1 MLKEAT
7 VFVVDDDSDIRAS
20 LNRLLQ
26 SVKLPVELF
35 ESAERFLESGKAHA
49 PGCLLLDVRMPGMDG
64 LELLE
69 HLNNIRV
76 HPPVILLTGHGD
88 VPMVLRA
95 LKAGALDFIEKP
107 ANHQRLI
114 ETVRRAL
121 EVDRVQ
127 RFRED
132 QRNHF
137 QTALAALSTRE
148 REVLGRMV
156 AGVINKVIAQ
166 DLGISERTLEKHR
179 KHVLEKMGMRSLAE
193 LIRAMV
199 LHESHQEGEEPQ

>member
-1 MLKEAT
+1 MLQDAT

-35 ESAERFLESGKAHA
+35 ESAERFLESGKAQA

-69 HLNNIRV
+69 YLTTLRL

-107 ANHQRLI
+107 ANPQRLI
-114 ETVRRAL
+114 ETVRHAL
-121 EVDRVQ
+121 EVDWAQ

-132 QRNHF
+132 QRDQF

-148 REVLGRMV
+148 REVLERMV
-156 AGVINKVIAQ
+156 AGDINKVIAQ
-166 DLGISERTLEKHR
+166 ELGISERTLEKHR

-193 LIRAMV
+193 LIRAV
-199 LHESHQEGEEPQ
+199 VSHDSHQDGENR

>member
-1 MLKEAT
+1 MLQDAT

-64 LELLE
+64 LALLE
-69 HLNNIRV
+69 YLTTLRL

-107 ANHQRLI
+107 ANPQRLI
-114 ETVRRAL
+114 ETVRHAL
-121 EVDRVQ
+121 EVDQAQ
-127 RFRED
+127 RCRED
-132 QRNHF
+132 QRDHF
-137 QTALAALSTRE
+137 QTTLAALSTRE
-148 REVLGRMV
+148 REVLERMV
-156 AGVINKVIAQ
+156 AGDINKVIAQ

-179 KHVLEKMGMRSLAE
+179 KHVLEKMGTRSLAE
-193 LIRAMV
+193 LIRAV
-199 LHESHQEGEEPQ
+199 VSHESHQDGENL

>member
-1 MLKEAT
+1 MLQEAT

-35 ESAERFLESGKAHA
+35 ESAQRFLESGKAHA

-69 HLNNIRV
+69 YLTSLRL

-114 ETVRRAL
+114 ETVRHAL
-121 EVDRVQ
+121 EVDQAQ

-132 QRNHF
+132 QRDQF

-148 REVLGRMV
+148 REVLERMV
-156 AGVINKVIAQ
+156 AGDINKVIAQ

-179 KHVLEKMGMRSLAE
+179 KHVLEKMGIRSLAE
-193 LIRAMV
+193 LIRSVV
-199 LHESHQEGEEPQ
+199 LHESHQDGEGP